1 MSQGTLAVKP
11 REVAFAALHHRGF
24 RAYFTFSMLSMM
36 GDNVEHVITYWV
48 LYQTFQSPVLA
59 GFAVISHWAPHLL
72 FSVYFGALA
81 DRYDCRRIIQVS
93 QLLFLGVSVGWGVL
107 FLTGTLQVWHAIILL
122 IVHGMAGAIWSPA
135 GQLILHDMV
144 GREHLQSA
152 VRLNST
158 GRNLGILFGP
168 GVGGVLLLVAG
179 PALGMLLNSAMYLPL
194 ITWLTRVPY
203 TGHGPATAERR
214 GQLGMGLR
222 GALATLQAVS
232 HNRPV
237 IAMIALGGVTSFMVG
252 SGLQALM
259 PGFAHDLGTD
269 EAGLAYS
276 ALLAANAAGAVVGG
290 VLLESVGLLQSR
302 ARTAIFLAML
312 WSITLGTFALVGSY
326 AGAITLLFLM
336 GLFNLAYS
344 TMAQTIV
351 QLEAPAD
358 LRGRVVGL
366 FNMAQQGLR
375 VGSGFTVGVLGG
387 LIGIHWSLGISA
399 AILLLLAF
407 RILTYLGPRHRA
419 APVGLGG

>member
-1 MSQGTLAVKP
+1 MLQGTMVERP
-11 REVAFAALHHRGF
+11 RELAFAALHHRGF

-36 GDNVEHVITYWV
+36 GDNIEHVITYWV

-93 QLLFLGVSVGWGVL
+93 QVLFLGVSIGWGVL
-107 FLTGTLQVWHAIILL
+107 FFTGTLEVWHAVVLL
-122 IVHGMAGAIWSPA
+122 CVHGMAGAIWSPA

-194 ITWLTRVPY
+194 ITWLIRVPY

-214 GQLGMGLR
+214 GQLAMGWR
-222 GALATLQAVS
+222 GARATLQAVS

-252 SGLQALM
+252 SGIQAQM

-276 ALLAANAAGAVVGG
+276 MLLAANAAGAVVGG

-302 ARTAIFLAML
+302 ARSAIWLAIL
-312 WSITLGTFALVGSY
+312 WSATIGAFAFAPTYAVAVG
-326 AGAITLLFLM
+326 LLFLM

-399 AILLLLAF
+399 GILLLLSF
-407 RILTYLGPRHRA
+407 RILTYLGPRRRA
-419 APVGLGG
+419 VPAGVGG